1 MEMCRWAAGGGR
13 EADGLRFELSDVW
26 TMVMMT
32 TMTMVMMLIMNNDD
46 DDHPFLDILA
56 ICNDIVSIGKIDEIF
71 IDGDTGG
78 DDGDDLG
85 YDSKL

>member
-32 TMTMVMMLIMNNDD
+32 TMTMVMMLIMTMMTTL
-46 DDHPFLDILA
+46 FWILA
-56 ICNDIVSIGKIDEIF
+56 ICNDIDEIF

-78 DDGDDLG
+78 DDGGGYGDNDDLG

>member
-26 TMVMMT
+26 TMVMMA
-32 TMTMVMMLIMNNDD
+32 TMTMVMMLIMMMMTTL
-46 DDHPFLDILA
+46 FWILA

-85 YDSKL
+85 

>member
-26 TMVMMT
+26 TMVMMA
-32 TMTMVMMLIMNNDD
+32 TMTMVMMLIMMMMTTL
-46 DDHPFLDILA
+46 FWILA

-78 DDGDDLG
+78 GYGDNDDLG

>member
-1 MEMCRWAAGGGR
+1 MDDGDDGNNDDGND
-13 EADGLRFELSDVW
+13 ADH
-26 TMVMMT
+26 
-32 TMTMVMMLIMNNDD
+32 DD

-78 DDGDDLG
+78 GYGDNDDLG

>member
-32 TMTMVMMLIMNNDD
+32 TMTMVMMLIMMMMTTL
-46 DDHPFLDILA
+46 FCTLA

>member
-26 TMVMMT
+26 TMVMMA
-32 TMTMVMMLIMNNDD
+32 TMTMVMMLIMMMMTTL
-46 DDHPFLDILA
+46 FWILA

-78 DDGDDLG
+78 DDGDNDDLG
-85 YDSKL
+85 YYSKL

>member
-32 TMTMVMMLIMNNDD
+32 TMTMVMMLIMMMITTL
-46 DDHPFLDILA
+46 FWILA
-56 ICNDIVSIGKIDEIF
+56 ICNDIVSIGKIDKIF

>member
-32 TMTMVMMLIMNNDD
+32 TMTMVMMLIMMMMTTL
-46 DDHPFLDILA
+46 FWILA

-85 YDSKL
+85 

>member
-26 TMVMMT
+26 TMVMMA
-32 TMTMVMMLIMNNDD
+32 TMTMVMMLIMMMMTTL
-46 DDHPFLDILA
+46 FCTLA

>member
-1 MEMCRWAAGGGR
+1 MEMCRWAAGGGW

-26 TMVMMT
+26 TMVMMA
-32 TMTMVMMLIMNNDD
+32 TMTMVMMLIMMMMTTL
-46 DDHPFLDILA
+46 FWILA

>member
-32 TMTMVMMLIMNNDD
+32 TMTMVMMLIMMMMTTL
-46 DDHPFLDILA
+46 FWILA

>member
-26 TMVMMT
+26 TMVMMA
-32 TMTMVMMLIMNNDD
+32 TMTMVMMLIMMMMTTL
-46 DDHPFLDILA
+46 FWILA